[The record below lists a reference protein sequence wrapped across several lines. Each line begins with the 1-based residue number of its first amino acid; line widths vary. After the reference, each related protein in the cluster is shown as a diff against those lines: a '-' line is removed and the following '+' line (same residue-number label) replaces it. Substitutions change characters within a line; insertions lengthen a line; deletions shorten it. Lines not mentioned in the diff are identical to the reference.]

1 MSIESAKACMERIK
15 TDEDFAKEVMECKDA
30 EARMAFVRA
39 AGYDFTR
46 EEVSP
51 LLGEMRDDELD
62 AVAGGAGLRP
72 PGDWPC
78 WKLMG

>member
-15 TDEDFAKEVMECKDA
+15 ADEDFAKKVMECKDA

-39 AGYDFTR
+39 AGYDFTT

-51 LLGEMRDDELD
+51 LVGEIQDDELEF
-62 AVAGGAGLRP
+62 VAGGHDKWA
-72 PGDWPC
+72 C
-78 WKLMG
+78 HSNVEM